1 LLLSQDLKKV
11 QPWNQ
16 AAARCVWKKEQETDA
31 GGWQVDAWRAG
42 TIQVHSAASSFRPH
56 SSFVRQKVAALSS
69 LREASVA
76 PSRKSK
82 RFWIWLAAAV
92 VVVVALLGI
101 GAARLTRGSGIDLN
115 KLAKVTRADVAR
127 SVVATGKIQP
137 ITKVEVK
144 SKASGIVEKL
154 YVDINNQVHKGQQLA
169 QLDQQ
174 EIVAQVEAQRA
185 QLAAAEANVSTYQ
198 ANIEQDKVN
207 AAAPDLP
214 MYKATLDRNLEM
226 QKLGI
231 VSRQALDDANKDYL
245 AALTRRDSAKAQIG
259 VDAARLKQARA
270 QVLQAQASLKQL
282 EEQLSYTTIVAPMDG
297 VILSRDVEIGDA
309 VSSILVLGSTATL
322 VMTEGDI
329 NQVYVQGK
337 VDEADIAHVYM
348 SQPARIKVESFRD
361 RVFNGK
367 VTKIAPLGVEKDNV
381 TTFEVRVSI
390 DNPGGEL
397 KANMTA
403 NAEIILDEH
412 KGVLTVPES
421 AVIYD
426 SQKKATVEVPDKKQ
440 KEGKRK
446 VPVTVGLSNGS
457 VTEILS
463 GLKEGDSVVLQQ

>member
-1 LLLSQDLKKV
+1 V
-11 QPWNQ
+11 
-16 AAARCVWKKEQETDA
+16 
-31 GGWQVDAWRAG
+31 
-42 TIQVHSAASSFRPH
+42 AASR
-56 SSFVRQKVAALSS
+56 RG
-69 LREASVA
+69 
-76 PSRKSK
+76 K
-82 RFWIWLAAAV
+82 RFWIWLTIGVVLIVGLAAGGI
-92 VVVVALLGI
+92 AL
-101 GAARLTRGSGIDLN
+101 ARMVKGSSIDSN
-115 KLAKVTRADVAR
+115 RLAKVTRGDVTR
-127 SVVATGKIQP
+127 SVVATGQIQP

-154 YVDINNQVHKGQQLA
+154 YVDINNQVKKGQQLA

-174 EIVAQVEAQRA
+174 EIVAQVDAQRA
-185 QLAAAEANVSTYQ
+185 QLASAEANVSAYD

-226 QKLGI
+226 KKSGI
-231 VSRQALDDANKDYL
+231 VSQQALDDTNKDYL

-259 VDAARLKQARA
+259 VDTAKLKQAHA
-270 QVLQAQASLKQL
+270 QVLQSQASLKQL

-348 SQPARIKVESFRD
+348 AQPARIKVESFRD
-361 RVFNGK
+361 RTFNGK
-367 VTKIAPLGVEKDNV
+367 VTKIAPLGVQKDNV

-403 NAEIILDEH
+403 NAEILLDEH
-412 KGVLTVPES
+412 KGVLTVPEN
-421 AVIYD
+421 AVMYD
-426 SQKKATVEVPDKKQ
+426 NQKNASVQVPDSNQ
-440 KEGKRK
+440 KDGVRK
-446 VPVTVGLSNGS
+446 VAVKVGLSNGS
-457 VTEILS
+457 VSEIVS
-463 GLKEGDSVVLQQ
+463 GLKEGDQVVLQQ

>member
-1 LLLSQDLKKV
+1 V
-11 QPWNQ
+11 
-16 AAARCVWKKEQETDA
+16 AARKN
-31 GGWQVDAWRAG
+31 
-42 TIQVHSAASSFRPH
+42 
-56 SSFVRQKVAALSS
+56 
-69 LREASVA
+69 
-76 PSRKSK
+76 K
-82 RFWIWLAAAV
+82 RFWIWLGLGIALL
-92 VVVVALLGI
+92 VVVAGVALAKL
-101 GAARLTRGSGIDLN
+101 ATATSIDPN
-115 KLAKVTRADVAR
+115 RLAKVTTGDVAR
-127 SVVATGKIQP
+127 SVVATGKIEP

-154 YVDINNQVHKGQQLA
+154 FVDINNKVTKGQPLA

-174 EIVAQVEAQRA
+174 EIADQVEAQRA

-198 ANIEQDKVN
+198 ANIEEDKVN
-207 AAAPDLP
+207 AAAPDLA
-214 MYKATLDRNLEM
+214 MYKATLERNQEM
-226 QKLGI
+226 QKEGV

-245 AALTRRDSAKAQIG
+245 AALTRRDAAKAQVG
-259 VDAARLKQARA
+259 VDTAKLQQAKA
-270 QVLQAQASLKQL
+270 QVQQSQASLKQL

-322 VMTEGDI
+322 VMTEGDV

-361 RVFNGK
+361 RVFQGK

-403 NAEIILDEH
+403 NAEILLDEH
-412 KGVLTVPES
+412 KNVLTVPEN
-421 AVIYD
+421 AVVYD
-426 SQKKATVEVPDKKQ
+426 NQKNASVNVPDKNQ
-440 KEGKRK
+440 KDGQKK
-446 VPVTVGLSNGS
+446 VPVKVGLSDGS
-457 VTEILS
+457 KTEIVS
-463 GLKEGDSVVLQQ
+463 GLKEGDTVVLQQ